1 MLPTVWA
8 ALSIGVGISL
18 GNANSG
24 ITISA
29 AANRS
34 TGNGSGQDLT
44 NINSTVTGS
53 SVNLISGGD
62 TTIRGGVVSGNTVTA
77 IVGGNLT
84 IESPIDTSSYKET
97 GSTAGFGISYNI
109 VTGAVSGSL
118 SAGSTQINST
128 LNSVGTQSAINAGNG
143 GFYVDVAG
151 NTTLTGGAITSS
163 QTAVNNNAN
172 FFATQGTLTVT
183 DIVNSASFNANQTAV
198 SVGYGPKPGGTS
210 GITGGGGLGNASGN
224 ATSVTS
230 SGISGIA
237 GNTAVRTGDTETGL
251 KPIFNAT
258 AVRADVGGQTVV
270 SSAFGPAAT
279 NAWGTYSDG
288 QAKDPNKTPA
298 ERKCW
303 EEGQPCRVAGHA
315 VIGGLTGGTGGAVG
329 AATSQTLIP
338 LVGAALQDQDIPP
351 LVRDLIVAGLGA
363 VIGGATGG
371 TAGAVAGGNATVNN
385 YLSDP
390 ERNALDAARKSCYA
404 AQPDS
409 EACKTVTRLNN
420 LDQSRDAQLANLIQ
434 NCSGASC
441 NDAANAIQAELNALG
456 CTGPRV
462 CDDATLNRAWQD
474 AKRKSQGLE
483 GIYPEEWAALTAGLV
498 SGTVRLGRG
507 VVALVRSDGR
517 VVIADGVAAGR
528 GGFASADGAGA
539 SLARPST
546 TIPYEPPGSMVLQG
560 TQPVCG
566 PACAAMTITD
576 RTGISVSLDT
586 VIGNFPNGVRI
597 TGVNANEIS
606 TVITNAGVANRVER
620 AILPSELN
628 QALNGGQTVIL
639 NTGNHFIIID
649 SVRVVNGVTY
659 YMTRDPFMGPRGVAA
674 SILDARIV
682 NGANAIVIGR

>member
-1 MLPTVWA
+1 MKKLPRSTQTSFIRRAITWLVLLAHLLTAIPATA
-8 ALSIGVGISL
+8 AASL
-18 GNANSG
+18 KPAVSASKQPTSLIDTAQAATYLIASNFNHSANLQAAGALAIAASNSLDLRAITLNANQAVTLTGAAVDASG
-24 ITISA
+24 ARSISSAYNNVTVQASGALNLSQATLQA
-29 AANRS
+29 A
-34 TGNGSGQDLT
+34 QDLT
-44 NINSTVTGS
+44 TAGGAGSFTVGARLAAGRDLNVTTTDRVNINSTVTGS

-118 SAGSTQINST
+118 SAGSTHINST

-172 FFATQGTLTVT
+172 FFATQGTLTTT
-183 DIVNSASFNANQTAV
+183 DIVNSATFNANQTAV
-198 SVGYGPKPGGTS
+198 NVGIGPKPGGST

-258 AVRADVGGQTVV
+258 AVRADVGGQTAV

-279 NAWGTYSDG
+279 NAWGNYANG
-288 QAKDPNKTPA
+288 QANTAKTTEEA
-298 ERKCW
+298 ACW
-303 EEGQPCRVAGHA
+303 KEGGACRVAGHT

-420 LDQSRDAQLANLIQ
+420 LRYVSMTLLHP
-434 NCSGASC
+434 AS
-441 NDAANAIQAELNALG
+441 
-456 CTGPRV
+456 
-462 CDDATLNRAWQD
+462 
-474 AKRKSQGLE
+474 
-483 GIYPEEWAALTAGLV
+483 
-498 SGTVRLGRG
+498 
-507 VVALVRSDGR
+507 
-517 VVIADGVAAGR
+517 
-528 GGFASADGAGA
+528 
-539 SLARPST
+539 
-546 TIPYEPPGSMVLQG
+546 
-560 TQPVCG
+560 
-566 PACAAMTITD
+566 
-576 RTGISVSLDT
+576 
-586 VIGNFPNGVRI
+586 
-597 TGVNANEIS
+597 
-606 TVITNAGVANRVER
+606 
-620 AILPSELN
+620 
-628 QALNGGQTVIL
+628 
-639 NTGNHFIIID
+639 
-649 SVRVVNGVTY
+649 
-659 YMTRDPFMGPRGVAA
+659 
-674 SILDARIV
+674 
-682 NGANAIVIGR
+682 